1 MGFVGLAQIA
11 LQHLGSYIE
20 LIGRAAAEYRA
31 TFLRRAIYAT
41 VAVVTAVASLVS
53 AWVTG
58 LALFWDTPWRLTY
71 CIASVLTCVVTTA
84 VLAALAFRR
93 PTPGPYS
100 MTLRHEAAQDLEL
113 LQEWRRAQ

>member
-20 LIGRAAAEYRA
+20 LIGQAATEYRA
-31 TFLRRAIYAT
+31 SILRRALYAT
-41 VAVVTAVASLVS
+41 AAVVTAVAALLS

-58 LALFWDTPWRLTY
+58 LALAWDTQWRLAY
-71 CIASVLTCVVTTA
+71 CVTSVLVCLAATA
-84 VLAALAFRR
+84 VLVMLAMRR
-93 PTPGPYS
+93 PVPGPHVR
-100 MTLRHEAAQDLEL
+100 TLKDEATQDLAL